1 MTESRREQRV
11 LLVSTALTV
20 ALAVGGVVV
29 GLLAGSM
36 AIVFDGLFSFIDVA
50 MSVIAL
56 FVARLV
62 VREADRRF
70 QYGYWHIEPMA
81 LAFNGGMLVLLC
93 LYAFVNAVGSLLSG
107 GSEVVLGWAL
117 GYSAAA
123 AVLGFGMWWYERR
136 ANRTVESEFI
146 SLDLRSWLMTG
157 AASAALLVAFVVAWA
172 LQRSTYAYLA
182 PYVDPAVLAV
192 LSLAFVALPVG
203 TLKHAVSEV
212 LLMAPAELDA
222 SVRAA
227 LDAIVAEHGFL
238 GYTSYVAKV
247 GRGRFIEVNLLMEP
261 DRDIGTA
268 RALDEI
274 RSQIAD
280 ALDARWPQA
289 WLTVNFT
296 ADEAWT

>member
-29 GLLAGSM
+29 GLLSGSM

-50 MSVIAL
+50 MALIAL

-93 LYAFVNAVGSLLSG
+93 LYAFVNAVGSLMSG
-107 GSEVVLGWAL
+107 GSEVELGWAL
-117 GYSAAA
+117 AYSLAA
-123 AVLGFGMWWYERR
+123 AVLGFVMWGFERR
-136 ANRTVESEFI
+136 ANRSVQSDFL
-146 SLDLRSWLMTG
+146 SLDLKSWLMTG
-157 AASAALLVAFVVAWA
+157 CASAALLIAFGVAWA
-172 LQRSTYAYLA
+172 LDRSSFAYLA

-192 LSLAFVALPVG
+192 LSLAFVALPIG
-203 TLKHAVSEV
+203 TLKQAVSEV
-212 LLMAPAELDA
+212 LLMSPAELDA
-222 SVRAA
+222 SVRATM
-227 LDAIVAEHGFL
+227 DAIVAEHGFL

-247 GRGRFIEVNLLMEP
+247 GRGRFIEVNVLMEP

-268 RALDEI
+268 RSLDQI
-274 RSQIAD
+274 RSEIAD
-280 ALDARWPQA
+280 ALDAHWPKA